1 MGTLQMTAMYNSG
14 PEQEDPAITVIK
26 PGVTVA
32 YRLLPKDMPINP
44 NKIWLG
50 KVLYCKG
57 HIVLVELL
65 EHGFQNL
72 REHITYQQIV
82 GVS

>member
-1 MGTLQMTAMYNSG
+1 MRASFDTGLYPDEPVLAT
-14 PEQEDPAITVIK
+14 IR
-26 PGVTVA
+26 PGMIIA
-32 YRLLPKDMPINP
+32 YLLLPKDMPTNP
-44 NKIWLG
+44 DKIWLG

-57 HIVLVELL
+57 DIVLVELL
-65 EHGFQNL
+65 EPGFQNL